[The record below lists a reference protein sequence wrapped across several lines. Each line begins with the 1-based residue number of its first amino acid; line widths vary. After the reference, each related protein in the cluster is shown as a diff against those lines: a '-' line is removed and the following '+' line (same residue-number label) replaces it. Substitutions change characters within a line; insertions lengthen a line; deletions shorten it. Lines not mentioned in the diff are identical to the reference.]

1 MWLRSDYLHSVFS
14 KLFLIFCSFLNTVII
29 NRYLGLEMRGEFAY
43 FVNIVNL
50 LSVFI
55 SMAVS
60 SSLPYLREKYGEAA
74 IHRVI
79 KLINIQVLIYI
90 LFLLIVGLYWGSS
103 FYTYILFAGVLL
115 QYANQLDFIA
125 IVCNIKKRN
134 RLVGFAALTYLI
146 VLSVVYFYLDASLD
160 AIVFSFMLYAIVRVV
175 FYLISFKFFLQFDRS
190 VSIDFFEIIKVSGF
204 SMLVALVGML
214 NYNADVIILERYVSF
229 AEIGIYSAA
238 VGLASMFWVVPDAF
252 KDVLIGR
259 MGGERGL
266 RHLIFGIKIN
276 IVFSLLVLII
286 FFFIG
291 RQCLVFFYGADYESS
306 FSVTLI
312 LLVGVIPMILFKFIN
327 AYYLYLGKQI
337 LTFFISL
344 VAVLIN
350 IGLNF
355 YLIPEY
361 GVNGSAFSSVVS
373 YMFVGLFLITIF
385 IFEQPKV
392 RGVFLSFSRKE
403 IIDFFK

>member
-60 SSLPYLREKYGEAA
+60 SSLPYLREKYGDVA

-79 KLINIQVLIYI
+79 KLINIQVLVYI
-90 LFLLIVGLYWGSS
+90 LFLVIVGLYWGSS
-103 FYTYILFAGVLL
+103 FYTYILFAGVVL

-134 RLVGFAALTYLI
+134 RLVGFAASTYLI
-146 VLSVVYFYLDASLD
+146 VLSIVYFYSDASLN

-266 RHLIFGIKIN
+266 RHLILGIKIN

-327 AYYLYLGKQI
+327 AYYLYLGKQV

-350 IGLNF
+350 IALNF